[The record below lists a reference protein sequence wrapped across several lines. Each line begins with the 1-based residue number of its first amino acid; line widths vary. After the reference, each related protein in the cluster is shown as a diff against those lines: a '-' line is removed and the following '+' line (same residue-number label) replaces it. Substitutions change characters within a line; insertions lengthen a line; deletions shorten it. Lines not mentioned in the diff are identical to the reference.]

1 MYRISKILSVMSILF
16 VLILL
21 NVGLAEGQDLK
32 SNVISVSTR
41 GTVKAKPDTAVLL
54 LEVRTTSSLAESALD
69 ENNNKIASIEA
80 VIKELNFKGDQV
92 VWSGNQFQP
101 AGGGRYIRPGER
113 VTGFDVFKILQL
125 HIPMGDK
132 TPSELSLEISTVLDK
147 LSKMGASTLSS
158 DISRI
163 SLGGTS
169 AVVFILK
176 NPDKYENL
184 AFENALAEAR
194 PTAEAIADK
203 LGVKITGIHSVQR
216 MSLSQMILRT
226 TAVPQLEFPYMSTSP
241 DQIIIRANVSVYFS
255 FK

>member
-1 MYRISKILSVMSILF
+1 MYRMSKILSVMSILF

-92 VWSGNQFQP
+92 VWSGNQVQP

-125 HIPMGDK
+125 LIPMGDK
-132 TPSELSLEISTVLDK
+132 TP
-147 LSKMGASTLSS
+147 
-158 DISRI
+158 
-163 SLGGTS
+163 
-169 AVVFILK
+169 
-176 NPDKYENL
+176 
-184 AFENALAEAR
+184 
-194 PTAEAIADK
+194 
-203 LGVKITGIHSVQR
+203 
-216 MSLSQMILRT
+216 
-226 TAVPQLEFPYMSTSP
+226 
-241 DQIIIRANVSVYFS
+241 
-255 FK
+255 